1 MFSFTEFQGQ
11 SSLDKHGKVEIQS
24 DFFRLKRPAWLVAL
38 KLVGVLAMVAV
49 GFALT
54 LPLIQEHCPQL
65 PQWKAIVGISAAMI
79 LYTAVAYFVRPET
92 NGDNLGWLG
101 GSMNDPTQYSDNI
114 NRLLWNAHMAL
125 GPGRYT
131 AESLVDA
138 CILVGLV
145 EGADPSDHEE
155 LPFSGASPE
164 DILASSTGEDAPRVY
179 TSGVPDM
186 HAAVKLDSWKYFEQE
201 S

>member
-1 MFSFTEFQGQ
+1 MFSFTEYRGQ

-38 KLVGVLAMVAV
+38 KLVGVLVMVAV

-54 LPLIQEHCPQL
+54 LPFIHEHCPKL
-65 PQWKAIVGISAAMI
+65 PQWKAIIGVSAAMI

-114 NRLLWNAHMAL
+114 NRLLWNAHMVL

-131 AESLVDA
+131 AESLLDA

-145 EGADPSDHEE
+145 EGADPLDPAEFS
-155 LPFSGASPE
+155 FSGNSPE
-164 DILASSTGEDAPRVY
+164 EILASSTGQEPPPVY
-179 TSGVPDM
+179 NGGMTNAQP
-186 HAAVKLDSWKYFEQE
+186 AIKLDSWKYFEQQ